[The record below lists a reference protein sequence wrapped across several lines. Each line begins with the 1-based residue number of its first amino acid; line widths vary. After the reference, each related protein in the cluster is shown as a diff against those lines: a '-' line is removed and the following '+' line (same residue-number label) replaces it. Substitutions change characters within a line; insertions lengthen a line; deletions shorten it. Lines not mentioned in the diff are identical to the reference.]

1 MLYALP
7 HATWAQAVSPSAD
20 AADVSKFEVLQERA
34 LKALLGKAI
43 GPGARI
49 NYDLLLSVFRLWRLD
64 DRRELDRALYYYHS
78 VRARRRPWR
87 KAVMEKFEETAQE
100 QTARGA
106 EFRRTSP
113 TAAILLAVKAV
124 EILGIK
130 EELSRLQ
137 RQRQSPTNS
146 SEENEAEDQS
156 SNSSDESGAESM
168 SQSDEDEQSSGESSE
183 ALSYDSD
190 DASAGTLSDDDDPLG
205 LRSQARRLGAKAKGL
220 LGREAAR
227 LRKGRLCRVDSA
239 ALFNEINPSA
249 KWLRKLAGSCRAD
262 EAGLSVPAML
272 VGAFWPCVQIRC
284 SGRPRRC
291 PCGYTG
297 QNLMLHFIFGDAG
310 DGIAC
315 TAARQE
321 RADFERRI
329 TRRFDAEGLGWRV
342 GATDG
347 PSIKKLARWL
357 GGGGQW
363 MPRKLAEGLPH
374 DFIATFGEYA
384 RRARADGVL
393 DEMVKADTASAN
405 QQAGAAPACVGTDT
419 EGDPNDS
426 DGENEY
432 PEKEPD
438 DDDDDDDDHAE
449 PSHDDDGPA

>member
-1 MLYALP
+1 
-7 HATWAQAVSPSAD
+7 
-20 AADVSKFEVLQERA
+20 LQERA

-49 NYDLLLSVFRLWRLD
+49 NYDLLLSVFRVWRLD

-113 TAAILLAVKAV
+113 TAAILLAVKA
-124 EILGIK
+124 
-130 EELSRLQ
+130 LSRLQ

-156 SNSSDESGAESM
+156 SNSSDESGAWSM
-168 SQSDEDEQSSGESSE
+168 SQSDEDEQPSGESSE
-183 ALSYDSD
+183 ASSYDSD
-190 DASAGTLSDDDDPLG
+190 DAGADTLSDDDDPLG

-239 ALFNEINPSA
+239 ALFNALNPSA

-272 VGAFWPCVQIRC
+272 VGTFWPCAQIRC

-315 TAARQE
+315 
-321 RADFERRI
+321 I
-329 TRRFDAEGLGWRV
+329 
-342 GATDG
+342 
-347 PSIKKLARWL
+347 LARWL
-357 GGGGQW
+357 GGGCQW

-393 DEMVKADTASAN
+393 DEMVKAATASAN
-405 QQAGAAPACVGTDT
+405 QQAGAAPACAGTDT
-419 EGDPNDS
+419 EGEPNDS
-426 DGENEY
+426 DGGNED
-432 PEKEPD
+432 PEEESD
-438 DDDDDDDDHAE
+438 DDDDDHDHAE